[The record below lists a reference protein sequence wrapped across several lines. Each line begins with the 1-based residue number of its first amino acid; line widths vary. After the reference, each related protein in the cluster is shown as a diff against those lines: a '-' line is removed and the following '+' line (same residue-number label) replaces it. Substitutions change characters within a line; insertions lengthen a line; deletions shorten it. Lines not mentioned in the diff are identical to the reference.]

1 MPFKE
6 GQSGNP
12 KGRPKG
18 AVNKTT
24 NKIREAFT
32 KLVEVN
38 LDNMTEWLE
47 AVATD
52 SPKEALDIINKLAEY
67 TTPKLARVE
76 NTHEMSDEDKSINI
90 SIVRSPKDTE

>member
-6 GQSGNP
+6 GQAKTGGRT
-12 KGRPKG
+12 KGTP
-18 AVNKTT
+18 NKTT

-32 KLVEVN
+32 KLVEDN
-38 LDNMTEWLE
+38 LDNMREWLE

-52 SPKEALDIINKLAEY
+52 NPKEALDIINKMAEY

-76 NTHEMSDEDKSINI
+76 NSHEVNEEDTSINI
-90 SIVRSPKDTE
+90 QIIRGK